1 MASLKTPARGAQAP
15 ARPAPTGAPEELDED
30 LPGDDDPDPAAA
42 PEERPLRRD
51 PMADL
56 VAAAK
61 RKLGLPAD
69 ASPNEILRAIVGADL
84 AAPSGPL
91 RAACKVPVLVD
102 GKRVLLTAGDL
113 IPEGVDLAKLPPHA
127 VTRAPKVD

>member
-1 MASLKTPARGAQAP
+1 MASPKTPARGAQAP
-15 ARPAPTGAPEELDED
+15 ARPAPTDTPEEFDED
-30 LPGDDDPDPAAA
+30 LPGDDAPAPT
-42 PEERPLRRD
+42 PEERPIRRD

-56 VAAAK
+56 FAAAK

-69 ASPNEILRAIVGADL
+69 AEPTELLRAIVGAEL
-84 AAPSGPL
+84 APTGPL
-91 RAACKVPVLVD
+91 RAACKLPVLVD

-113 IPEGVDLAKLPPHA
+113 IPEGVDPATLPPHA

>member
-15 ARPAPTGAPEELDED
+15 ARPAPNDAPEELDED
-30 LPGDDDPDPAAA
+30 LPGDDAPAPA
-42 PEERPLRRD
+42 PEERPIRRD
-51 PMADL
+51 PVADL

-84 AAPSGPL
+84 AAPSGPP

-102 GKRVLLTAGDL
+102 GKRVLLTPGDL
-113 IPEGVDLAKLPPHA
+113 IPEGVDLAALPPHA
-127 VTRAPKVD
+127 VTRAPKGG